1 MSKAQLAQA
10 LTGLEQPEDP
20 RLLVGINTADDAGVF
35 LLAENL
41 ALVQTVDILTPMV
54 EDPYTFG
61 RIAAAN
67 SLSDVYAMGG
77 EPVTVLNIVGFP
89 APMDKAILREI
100 LRGGQNTVKLS
111 GAVVVGGHTFNEKEI
126 KYGLAVTGRI
136 NPKRIVTNAGAK
148 VGDVLV
154 LTKPLGI
161 GVYAQAV
168 LTQDKIDVE
177 FEEAAIDSM
186 ARLNRDASKIMVE
199 CDADAATDITGY
211 GLLGHA
217 QEMAEASGVRI
228 RIYAER
234 VPILPLVKELA
245 KLFVDPG
252 VLMNENSFGKYIEW
266 VSNVPDEIKNIL
278 WESESSGGLLV
289 ALKREKVEM
298 FQTRAKTAGIIAP
311 VIGEIFEGKPGTIEV
326 V

>member
-1 MSKAQLAQA
+1 MAQA
-10 LTGLEQPEDP
+10 LAGLEQPEDP

-35 LLAENL
+35 LFSDNL

-89 APMDKAILREI
+89 APLDKAILREI
-100 LRGGQNTVKLS
+100 LRGGQDTVKQA

-136 NPKRIVTNAGAK
+136 NPNRIVTNAGAK

-154 LTKPLGI
+154 LTKPLGV

-168 LTQDKIDVE
+168 LTQDEVDTELEK
-177 FEEAAIDSM
+177 AAIDSM
-186 ARLNRDASKIMVE
+186 SRLNRDASRIMLA

-211 GLLGHA
+211 GLLGHT
-217 QEMAEASGVRI
+217 QEMAEASGVRV

-234 VPILPLVKELA
+234 VPILPRIKELA
-245 KLFVDPG
+245 KTLIDPG
-252 VLMNENSFGKYIEW
+252 VLMNENSFGKYVQW
-266 VSNVPDEIKNIL
+266 ASKVSDEVKNIL

-289 ALKREKVEM
+289 ALKPEMGEM
-298 FQTRAKTAGIIAP
+298 FQTLAKKAGMVVP
-311 VIGEIFEGKPGTIEV
+311 VIGEIVAGTPPGTVEV

>member
-1 MSKAQLAQA
+1 
-10 LTGLEQPEDP
+10 
-20 RLLVGINTADDAGVF
+20 
-35 LLAENL
+35 
-41 ALVQTVDILTPMV
+41 MV

-89 APMDKAILREI
+89 APLDKAILREI
-100 LRGGQNTVKLS
+100 LRGGQDTVKQA

-136 NPKRIVTNAGAK
+136 NPNRIVTNAGAK

-154 LTKPLGI
+154 LTKPLGV

-168 LTQDKIDVE
+168 LTQDEVDTELEK
-177 FEEAAIDSM
+177 AAIDSM
-186 ARLNRDASKIMVE
+186 SRLNRDASRIMLA

-211 GLLGHA
+211 GLLGHT
-217 QEMAEASGVRI
+217 QEMAEASGVRV

-234 VPILPLVKELA
+234 VPILPRIKELA
-245 KLFVDPG
+245 KTLIDPG
-252 VLMNENSFGKYIEW
+252 VLMNENSFGKYVQW
-266 VSNVPDEIKNIL
+266 ASKVSDEVKNIL

-289 ALKREKVEM
+289 ALKPEMGEM
-298 FQTRAKTAGIIAP
+298 FQTLAKNAGMVVP
-311 VIGEIFEGKPGTIEV
+311 VIGEIIAGTPPGTVEV

>member
-1 MSKAQLAQA
+1 MAQA
-10 LTGLEQPEDP
+10 LAGLEQPEDP

-35 LLAENL
+35 LLSDNL

-61 RIAAAN
+61 RVAAAN

-89 APMDKAILREI
+89 APLDKAILREI
-100 LRGGQNTVKLS
+100 LRGGQDTVKQA

-126 KYGLAVTGRI
+126 KYGLAVTGKI
-136 NPKRIVTNAGAK
+136 NPNRIVTNAGAK

-154 LTKPLGI
+154 LTKPLGV

-168 LTQDKIDVE
+168 LTQDEVDTELEK
-177 FEEAAIDSM
+177 AAIDSM
-186 ARLNRDASKIMVE
+186 SRLNRDASRIMLA

-211 GLLGHA
+211 GLLGHT
-217 QEMAEASGVRI
+217 QEMAEASGVRV

-234 VPILPLVKELA
+234 VPILPRIKELA
-245 KLFVDPG
+245 KTLIDPG
-252 VLMNENSFGKYIEW
+252 VLMNENSFGKYVQW
-266 VSNVPDEIKNIL
+266 ASKVSDEVKNIL

-289 ALKREKVEM
+289 ALKPEMGEM
-298 FQTRAKTAGIIAP
+298 FQTLAKKAGMVVP
-311 VIGEIFEGKPGTIEV
+311 VIGEIVAGTPPGTVEV

>member
-1 MSKAQLAQA
+1 MAQA
-10 LTGLEQPEDP
+10 LAGFEQPEDP

-35 LLAENL
+35 LFSDNL

-89 APMDKAILREI
+89 APLDKAILREI
-100 LRGGQNTVKLS
+100 LRGGQDTVKQA

-136 NPKRIVTNAGAK
+136 NPNRIVTNAGAK

-154 LTKPLGI
+154 LTKPLGV

-168 LTQDKIDVE
+168 LTQDEVDTELEK
-177 FEEAAIDSM
+177 AAIDSM
-186 ARLNRDASKIMVE
+186 SRLNRDASRIMLA

-211 GLLGHA
+211 GLLGHT
-217 QEMAEASGVRI
+217 QEMAEASGVRV

-234 VPILPLVKELA
+234 VPILPRIKELA
-245 KLFVDPG
+245 KTLIDPG
-252 VLMNENSFGKYIEW
+252 VLMNENSFGKYVQW
-266 VSNVPDEIKNIL
+266 ASKVSDEVKNIL

-289 ALKREKVEM
+289 ALKPEMGEM
-298 FQTRAKTAGIIAP
+298 FQTLAKNAGMVVP
-311 VIGEIFEGKPGTIEV
+311 VIGEIIAGTPPGTVEV